1 MGSFTT
7 ILGFAGLLFT
17 AHPGLQSLG
26 IMAVL
31 GIGMTLV
38 TSLTFLPAL
47 LQWLELKGKI

>member
-1 MGSFTT
+1 MGSLTT
-7 ILGFAGLLFT
+7 MLGFAGLLFT
-17 AHPGLQSLG
+17 AHPACNLG
-26 IMAVL
+26 IMAL